1 MGETMDFEAITRL
14 GDQLQGRFRAAN
26 YDELAFCEL
35 ASDALAGHD
44 DTFVWS
50 PAAIAGY
57 LASTTVAQDPA
68 FEFSNLPLILYRC
81 PSFYIEL
88 LVWTSGTTAIHEH
101 GFSGAFKVVAGS
113 SLHTRY
119 GFSAE
124 RRINHRLWLGRV
136 ECLGVEYLQQGAIR
150 AIQPGDK
157 GLCHSLF
164 HLDHPSATLV
174 IRTQGIHSYLPQ
186 RTLAAPC
193 FAYSEP
199 EMDRD
204 PRIDMLRRL
213 LDTALDIDRDGFV
226 ALLTRDIPA
235 LDFPTLFVLALDRR
249 GLLGAGKEAGAFFAA
264 VARHHG
270 EPLAGHLRDAIN
282 EALRVDS
289 LRAARRSTRDEG
301 LRYFLALLMNL
312 RHRHQVL
319 AMLGERFP
327 DVDPGKTCASLL
339 ARLCDQRQEAS
350 RLLARLAASSGVGEY
365 RLGARVAGALPD
377 ELDIA
382 ARASR
387 LEAALGG
394 EGDDPLSRRLAA
406 IDELA
411 PLFRPG

>member
-1 MGETMDFEAITRL
+1 MDFEAITRL
-14 GDQLQGRFRAAN
+14 GDRLQGRFRAAN
-26 YDELAFCEL
+26 YDELAFCDL

-44 DTFVWS
+44 DTFRWDPS
-50 PAAIAGY
+50 AIAAY
-57 LASTTVAQDPA
+57 LARATVAQDPA

-81 PSFYIEL
+81 PTFYIEL
-88 LVWTSGTTAIHEH
+88 LVWTRGTTAIHEH

-136 ECLGVEYLQQGAIR
+136 ECLGAEYLQKGSIRPIYPGAE
-150 AIQPGDK
+150 

-204 PRIDMLRRL
+204 PRIDMFRRL

-226 ALLTRDIPA
+226 GLLTGDIPA

-249 GLLGAGKEAGAFFAA
+249 GLLGPGEEASAFFAA

-270 EPLAGHLRDAIN
+270 EPLAGHLRDAID
-282 EALRVDS
+282 EALRVDG
-289 LRAARRSTRDEG
+289 LRAARRGTRDEG
-301 LRYFLALLMNL
+301 LRFFLALLMNL
-312 RHRHQVL
+312 RTRAQVL
-319 AMLGERFP
+319 DMLAQRFP
-327 DVDPGKTCASLL
+327 GESPGAQCAALL
-339 ARLCDQRQEAS
+339 ARLCEQRQEAS

-377 ELDIA
+377 APEMA
-382 ARASR
+382 ERASR
-387 LEAALGG
+387 LEAALFGDG
-394 EGDDPLSRRLAA
+394 EDPLSRRLAA

-411 PLFRPG
+411 PLFTP